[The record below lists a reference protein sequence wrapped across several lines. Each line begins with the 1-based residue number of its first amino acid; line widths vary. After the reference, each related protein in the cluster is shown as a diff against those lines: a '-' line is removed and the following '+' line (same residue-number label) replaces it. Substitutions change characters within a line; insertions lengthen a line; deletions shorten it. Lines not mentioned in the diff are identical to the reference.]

1 MAQSGDEIAKIL
13 SAKRPRRGRWI
24 LAVMVVVGLAGGGY
38 WYWQG
43 QQAKSAVVLYTTETV
58 ERGALTVTV
67 TTTGTVEPTTQVE
80 VSSELSGSLA
90 SVKVDFND
98 QVTVG
103 QVLAEL
109 DSTKLSATVENAKAQ
124 LASAR
129 ARVTQ
134 AEATARETAATLET
148 QNELAARGVATRKD
162 SVGIEANDERARA
175 AVDIARADL
184 SLAEA
189 NLSLVQADLEK
200 AVIRSPINGIV
211 LGRTAEPGQIVAASF
226 EAPVLFTLAEDLTH
240 MDLLVDID
248 ETDIGKVA
256 VGDKASFTVDAYEGK
271 NFPAVITQVRYAPET
286 AADVVTYKAV
296 LSVENPEQLLR
307 PGMTATAVI
316 TVDEVTDALIVPN
329 AALRYAPPASSS
341 NTRGASGLVGLI
353 LPAPGSRGGAAAV
366 GNGKSIYVLRDG
378 APVEVKVELGATDG
392 KRRVVTS
399 EDLRDGDEAIL
410 DQSSGRQG

>member
-13 SAKRPRRGRWI
+13 AAKRPKSGRWI
-24 LAVMVVVGLAGGGY
+24 WVTLVLLGLAGGGY

-43 QQAKSAVVLYTTETV
+43 QQSKSAVVRYTTETV
-58 ERGALTVTV
+58 ERGGLTVTV

-80 VSSELSGSLA
+80 VSSELSGSLS

-98 QVTVG
+98 MVTVG

-109 DSTKLSATVENAKAQ
+109 DSTKLRATVENAKAQ

-148 QNELAARGVATRKD
+148 QMELAARGVATRRD
-162 SVGIEANDERARA
+162 SVGIEANDERAKA

-189 NLSLVQADLEK
+189 NLQLSQADLDK

-211 LGRTAEPGQIVAASF
+211 LGRTAEAGQIVAASF

-271 NFPAVITQVRYAPET
+271 TFPALITQVRYAPET
-286 AADVVTYKAV
+286 TAGVVTYKAV
-296 LSVENPEQLLR
+296 LSVQNPDQLLR

-329 AALRYAPPASSS
+329 AALRYAPPRASGDS
-341 NTRGASGLVGLI
+341 RGASGLVGLI
-353 LPAPGSRGGAAAV
+353 LPGPGARGSAASV
-366 GNGKSIYVLRDG
+366 GSGRSIYVLRDG
-378 APVEVKVELGATDG
+378 TPVEVPVELGATDG

-399 EDLRDGDEAIL
+399 AELRDGDAAIL
-410 DQSSGRQG
+410 DQSSGSR

>member
-256 VGDKASFTVDAYEGK
+256 MGDKASFTVDAYEGK

-399 EDLRDGDEAIL
+399 DDLRDGDEAIL